1 MTRARDTAGIIGSNT
16 LTIDTNNAIGIG
28 STTPDAKFDINGGLI
43 VTGIAT
49 VTTLQVT
56 DATISGDL
64 TVQGTT
70 TILDTIVQEVDL
82 LNIQANAVVP
92 AIGVTQS
99 GSGPIAAFYD
109 GVVGVATFKD
119 GGGLDVAGNVVATA
133 FYGDGSNL
141 DNVVSGIALSES
153 GVSRGV
159 SGTTIN
165 FVGPTVSTI
174 DSAGIATVTIA
185 AGGISTEFSSP
196 SGITTYLD
204 LDNAQDHKLT
214 VSGITTISVTGGSE
228 GDSHT
233 VRIVNSGI
241 ATVGFSTYFLFPS
254 GSVPTLPT
262 TDGTINLVS
271 FTVHRVGAAG
281 TQLLAGAGLNYQ

>member
-109 GVVGVATFKD
+109 CVVCVATFKD
-119 GGGLDVAGNVVATA
+119 GGVLDVAGNVVATA
-133 FYGDGSNL
+133 FY
-141 DNVVSGIALSES
+141 
-153 GVSRGV
+153 
-159 SGTTIN
+159 
-165 FVGPTVSTI
+165 
-174 DSAGIATVTIA
+174 
-185 AGGISTEFSSP
+185 
-196 SGITTYLD
+196 
-204 LDNAQDHKLT
+204 
-214 VSGITTISVTGGSE
+214 
-228 GDSHT
+228 
-233 VRIVNSGI
+233 
-241 ATVGFSTYFLFPS
+241 
-254 GSVPTLPT
+254 
-262 TDGTINLVS
+262 
-271 FTVHRVGAAG
+271 
-281 TQLLAGAGLNYQ
+281 

>member
-185 AGGISTEFSSP
+185 AGGIGTEST
-196 SGITTYLD
+196 SGGLVTLD
-204 LDNAQDHKLT
+204 LTSAQDHKVT
-214 VSGITTISVTGGSE
+214 ATGITTITVSGGLE
-228 GDSHT
+228 GESHT

-262 TDGTINLVS
+262 ADGTINLIS